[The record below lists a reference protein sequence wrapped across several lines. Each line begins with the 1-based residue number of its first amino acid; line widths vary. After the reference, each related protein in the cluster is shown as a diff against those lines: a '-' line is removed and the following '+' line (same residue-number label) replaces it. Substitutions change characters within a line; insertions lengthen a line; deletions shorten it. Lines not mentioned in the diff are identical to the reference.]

1 MFPIICV
8 SLMVQVKKIIERIG
22 SLIENTIEGRKQNN
36 KYQRKNREEWESYLS
51 NNICI

>member
-22 SLIENTIEGRKQNN
+22 SLIENTIVSRKQNI
-36 KYQRKNREEWESYLS
+36 KYQKQSIRSGNLT
-51 NNICI
+51 